1 MAQESIVAIEIG
13 SHKIAGIAGKKT
25 IDGIQIQAY
34 ASVPSSDFVS
44 RGIIQNIDKT
54 AGALT
59 EIVNRLE
66 SAMGGAV
73 IKRAYVGISG
83 QSLHSLRVKIE
94 HELGGETQVTAKEI
108 DKMLSECWD
117 EPYQDFNTITA
128 SPLEYKINGKL
139 QRDPVG
145 ITCSRIEGNYIK
157 YVADKS
163 IIERINRSFEKADIE
178 IADSF
183 IVPKAA
189 AGELLDNKEKE
200 LGCALV
206 DIGSNTTTVTI
217 FKNGLLRHLF
227 VIPLGGHNITKDIC
241 NEQVS
246 EEEAEALKC
255 NHGYAASANE
265 DGRNYHVNEKRTLS
279 AETLNNIIEA
289 RTEEILKNVKHQ
301 IEVAGYN
308 ELLNSG
314 IIYTGGG
321 SKLKGLK
328 EITTICLPKVEMR
341 IAHRIITPLSV
352 QQGAGFEQD
361 VTTTGVLG
369 LLCTGNENC
378 CEEEKVVWN
387 EEPANTTKETVT
399 PIEDLFDVDEE
410 AARKKNE
417 RIAAEKRRKEEEKKR
432 KEEEKEK
439 RRKENE
445 EKRSRFFGGIKDTF
459 SKLGDSLLNNEEDK

>member
-1 MAQESIVAIEIG
+1 M
-13 SHKIAGIAGKKT
+13 
-25 IDGIQIQAY
+25 
-34 ASVPSSDFVS
+34 
-44 RGIIQNIDKT
+44 
-54 AGALT
+54 
-59 EIVNRLE
+59 
-66 SAMGGAV
+66 
-73 IKRAYVGISG
+73 
-83 QSLHSLRVKIE
+83 
-94 HELGGETQVTAKEI
+94 
-108 DKMLSECWD
+108 
-117 EPYQDFNTITA
+117 
-128 SPLEYKINGKL
+128 
-139 QRDPVG
+139 
-145 ITCSRIEGNYIK
+145 
-157 YVADKS
+157 
-163 IIERINRSFEKADIE
+163 
-178 IADSF
+178 
-183 IVPKAA
+183 
-189 AGELLDNKEKE
+189 
-200 LGCALV
+200 V

-265 DGRNYHVNEKRTLS
+265 DGRSYHVNEKRTLS

-328 EITTICLPKVEMR
+328 EITAICLPKVEMR

-378 CEEEKVVWN
+378 RCEEEKVVWD

-417 RIAAEKRRKEEEKKR
+417 RIAAEKRRKEEEKKAQR
-432 KEEEKEK
+432 GGKGEKEK
-439 RRKENE
+439 GERGE
-445 EKRSRFFGGIKDTF
+445 TQP
-459 SKLGDSLLNNEEDK
+459 LLWRN